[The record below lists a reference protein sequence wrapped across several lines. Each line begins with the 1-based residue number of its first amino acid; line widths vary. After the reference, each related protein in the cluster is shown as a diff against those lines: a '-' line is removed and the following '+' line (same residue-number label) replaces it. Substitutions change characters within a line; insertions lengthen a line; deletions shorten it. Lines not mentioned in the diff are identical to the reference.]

1 MRRGRRRERRIVSLF
16 ALLALLVVLVIALP
30 IAGIEMACRA
40 PAATAQTLPAGHF
53 GVAEPDYARPT
64 PSSVLS
70 YPDWYIVYAHR
81 DLAAILETGDE
92 HSFHYLPSIA
102 DYWTSLCAVNR
113 EAAEQG
119 GGEIGKMLGLSVAGL
134 GFSGEMSI
142 KGAYETTF
150 GWLTAAIRGKT
161 KTSEDVLAQWEAGDY
176 AEFIGQWPWYQYSFW
191 KQVRRLWSL
200 PLAGTPSVLRS
211 VERRLALGLE
221 WSAQSLYAQ
230 LISAGAGLSD
240 TPRAIDSVVGGID
253 QPQLAAIPD
262 LVIVRAVAPGKW
274 LVRTPRYD
282 AFTRAML
289 ALAAGGGEIY
299 EIAGNDRIFV
309 TVRAA
314 DGASDALPGA
324 RQLFSEPI
332 QSRPDWGRLGEECP
346 VAGLAGAIRDAP
358 GRGVEIEHL
367 YDY

>member
-1 MRRGRRRERRIVSLF
+1 MRRGRRRGGSL
-16 ALLALLVVLVIALP
+16 LSLVVLLVALAIALP
-30 IAGIEMACRA
+30 IAGVETVCRA
-40 PAATAQTLPAGHF
+40 PGPTARALPSGHF
-53 GVAEPDYARPT
+53 GVTEPDYARPT
-64 PSSVLS
+64 PDSVLS
-70 YPDWYIVYAHR
+70 YPDWDIVYAHR
-81 DLAAILETGDE
+81 DFAAMLQTGDE
-92 HSFHYLPSIA
+92 HSFHYLPSIV

-113 EAAEQG
+113 MAAEQG
-119 GGEIGKMLGLSVAGL
+119 GGEIGKKASLSLAGL
-134 GFSGEMSI
+134 GFSVEMSI
-142 KGAYETTF
+142 KGAYEGTL

-176 AEFIGQWPWYQYSFW
+176 ADFIGQWPWYQYSFW
-191 KQVRRLWSL
+191 KQVRRLFSL
-200 PLAGTPSVLRS
+200 PMAGTPSVTRS

-221 WSAQSLYAQ
+221 WSVQSLFAQ
-230 LISAGAGLSD
+230 LVSAVAGLSD

-262 LVIVRAVAPGKW
+262 LVIVRAVAEGKW

-332 QSRPDWGRLGEECP
+332 QSRPGWRRLGEESP
-346 VAGLAGAIRDAP
+346 VAGLAGVIRGAQE
-358 GRGVEIEHL
+358 RGIEIDHL